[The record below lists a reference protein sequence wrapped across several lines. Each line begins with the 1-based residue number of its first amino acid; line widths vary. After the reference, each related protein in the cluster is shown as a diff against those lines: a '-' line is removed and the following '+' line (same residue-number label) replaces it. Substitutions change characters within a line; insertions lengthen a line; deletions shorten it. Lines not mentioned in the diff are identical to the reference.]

1 MDQSPADLNEI
12 TLVPSIEDNSSN
24 SNSVNNNEPPVGI
37 SAAVVSNPINKVNSD
52 SINSVKNDT
61 GENGEDVETNE
72 CEGEN
77 GSKFVDAIMRR
88 RTLTSPFHSRSYF
101 YIFEHFQLSLR
112 ITAGGT
118 STKQCS
124 DNCTSID
131 FGQKSAVSQL
141 HGNFINTNTFEF
153 FLLKTTY
160 SFICINQKLF
170 FLHNLYLCW
179 SKLFGTHIRDL
190 Y

>member
-1 MDQSPADLNEI
+1 MKILATLFPVSFSSFLKIIPPVQDINRRRFSLSDVFDKLVMDQSPADLNEI

-88 RTLTSPFHSRSYF
+88 RTLTSPFHTQRSV
-101 YIFEHFQLSLR
+101 S
-112 ITAGGT
+112 
-118 STKQCS
+118 S
-124 DNCTSID
+124 D
-131 FGQKSAVSQL
+131 KMEAAVL
-141 HGNFINTNTFEF
+141 AKWN
-153 FLLKTTY
+153 KD
-160 SFICINQKLF
+160 KL
-170 FLHNLYLCW
+170 
-179 SKLFGTHIRDL
+179 I
-190 Y
+190 